1 MDIKTQEEKIL
12 SWLERGKKITALDA
26 LKRFKC
32 LRLSA
37 RIGSLRKQN
46 YEIIT
51 RLKKTSDGKWVAE
64 YSL

>member
-37 RIGSLRKQN
+37 RIRSLRKQE
-46 YEIIT
+46 YEIHT
-51 RLKKTSDGKWVAE
+51 ELVKTSDGKWVAE

>member
-1 MDIKTQEEKIL
+1 MDIKSQEEKIL
-12 SWLERGKKITALDA
+12 SWLKRGKKITALDA

-37 RIGSLRKQN
+37 RIRHLRKQN
-46 YEIIT
+46 YKIRTELVE
-51 RLKKTSDGKWVAE
+51 RGGKWVAE

>member
-12 SWLERGKKITALDA
+12 SWLKRGKKITALDA
-26 LKRFKC
+26 LNRFKC

-37 RIGSLRKQN
+37 RIRHLRQQKHK
-46 YEIIT
+46 I
-51 RLKKTSDGKWVAE
+51 KTELVEKGGKWVAE

>member
-12 SWLERGKKITALDA
+12 SWLQRGKKITALDA
-26 LKRFKC
+26 LNRFKC

-37 RIGSLRKQN
+37 RIRNLRKQK
-46 YEIIT
+46 YKI
-51 RLKKTSDGKWVAE
+51 KTELVEKNGKWVAE